1 MFALL
6 LLSVLGQCGPGGC
19 TIVSDS
25 GWRASQVV
33 RTIELRP
40 TTFDI
45 VVVPPDGRVAFNGD
59 WVPLQNGRGRVSTRP
74 LEVGRRYQYH
84 VIARWGSIERAWT
97 VQFSPGQT
105 VNLLLWRDDPA
116 FSPPRASGESAMAS
130 TVATNTSSQTSQPS
144 VPVNTTAEATGD
156 NKSDTAKSEQSSLP
170 SEILHSATVDKD
182 GVTNFGIDR
191 SSLGS
196 STERITLDGRPI
208 TRGEAVQILQAGT
221 LTDDSGK
228 LRLTIIGSEAD
239 RRRVLDDLK
248 GPLRD
253 IAEQCLVQDYPP
265 DHWAVARVGFYT
277 GGRPTIYLQA
287 PDGTV
292 LHRQDDYEDGPE
304 GLRQVF
310 LRLRL
315 PNPFYRPDRD
325 RDLRKGNDILTWLRE
340 TLVRPFRDI
349 LSWWWVGVVVFII
362 TVLVKRG
369 WVQYMWCILVNLV
382 PEAPE
387 PKNRKQ
393 PSVQQQQ
400 QLSCTNSKP
409 RKRKGSDVQHRSD
422 S

>member
-19 TIVSDS
+19 TIVSNS
-25 GWRASQVV
+25 GWRPSQVT
-33 RTIELRP
+33 RTIEMRP
-40 TTFDI
+40 ATFDI
-45 VVVPPDGRVAFNGD
+45 VVVPPDGRVRFDGELVA
-59 WVPLQNGRGRVSTRP
+59 LEHGRGRVSTRP

-84 VIARWGSIERAWT
+84 VTVRWGDIERTWT

-116 FSPPRASGESAMAS
+116 FSPQVNKQTATASSKTTSSPSSLAMGESAQ
-130 TVATNTSSQTSQPS
+130 SSQASSPPDS
-144 VPVNTTAEATGD
+144 AVPARRDNESNTERAHQSELPAEV
-156 NKSDTAKSEQSSLP
+156 
-170 SEILHSATVDKD
+170 LHSATVDED
-182 GVTNFGIDR
+182 GVKNFGINR

-196 STERITLDGRPI
+196 STERITVDGRPI
-208 TRGEAVQILQAGT
+208 TRGEAVQMLQAGS

-228 LRLTIIGSEAD
+228 LRLTIIGPEAD

-248 GPLRD
+248 GALRD
-253 IAEQCLVQDYPP
+253 IAELCLVQDYPP

-292 LHRQDDYEDGPE
+292 LHRQDDYKDGPE

-315 PNPFYRPDRD
+315 PNPLYRPDRD
-325 RDLRKGNDILTWLRE
+325 RDLRKGHDILTWLNE
-340 TLVRPFRDI
+340 TLLRPFREAF
-349 LSWWWVGVVVFII
+349 SWWWAGIGIFVI

-369 WVQYMWCILVNLV
+369 WARYVWCMLVNLV

-387 PKNRKQ
+387 PKNPQQ
-393 PSVQQQQ
+393 PSSEKQ
-400 QLSCTNSKP
+400 QLPSTNGKP
-409 RKRKGSDVQHRSD
+409 RKRR
-422 S
+422 